1 MKTIIHV
8 TPIKKPRPDVF
19 RALTTQAGLSSWWS
33 KDVTAE
39 ARAGSVVHFRFLG
52 DFNTDMEITTLDE
65 PSLVKW
71 RCVSGH
77 DNWKNNEFEF
87 RLDETSD
94 ATRLMFIQS
103 YSRELDDVQYG
114 IYNFNWGFYLDS
126 LRLYCEQGKG
136 KPFDPKTGRSG

>member
-8 TPIKKPRPDVF
+8 TPIKKARSDVF

-33 KDVTAE
+33 TDVTAE
-39 ARAGSVVHFRFLG
+39 ARVGSVVHFRFAG
-52 DFNTDMEITTLDE
+52 DFNPDTKIVALEE

-71 RCVSGH
+71 RCISGH
-77 DNWKNNEFEF
+77 DNWRDNEFEF
-87 RLDETSD
+87 RLEEPGG
-94 ATRLMFIQS
+94 ATRLMFVQS

-126 LRLYCEQGKG
+126 LRLYNEEGRG
-136 KPFDPKTGRSG
+136 KPFDPKKG